1 MTATNLQ
8 NTHGRQ
14 RSSRRLSSF
23 SFART
28 FLSAAAFV
36 LLSGSIGLAGITI
49 TDVGG
54 VPLASGATGAGEL
67 SGLTW
72 VSGNQFYAVSD
83 NGARLFPLAVNLN
96 PVTGAILSAALSN
109 PVNLA
114 AGTDIE
120 GVAYNATTDT
130 VYASDETGPAIR
142 EYNRTTGA
150 LLGALTVPGVYANI
164 RTNYSLESLSL
175 RPGASALWTANEEA
189 LSVDGPLSTVGA
201 GTVVRLQKYDAA
213 LNPAG
218 QWAYDTDG
226 ITGALLGQERS
237 GVSDLVALPNGR
249 LLVLEREL
257 GNAGFLQPPFR
268 SRIYLVDFAGADDT
282 SLINALNTVVYTST
296 SKQLLWEGAFLLDN
310 FEGLAL
316 GPQLS
321 GGAYSLLMIS
331 DDGGSV
337 GGVSPNQSL
346 YALTIELGDSLV
358 AEPGVIP
365 LFAAAL
371 LLGVARRRT

>member
-28 FLSAAAFV
+28 FFGAAAVV

-109 PVNLA
+109 PVSLA

-120 GVAYNATTDT
+120 SVAYNAATDT

-150 LLGALTVPGVYANI
+150 LLSTLTVPGVHANI
-164 RTNYSLESLSL
+164 QTNYSLEPLSL

-213 LNPAG
+213 LNPA
-218 QWAYDTDG
+218 AVPEPH
-226 ITGALLGQERS
+226 LS
-237 GVSDLVALPNGR
+237 GR
-249 LLVLEREL
+249 LRRRRRHLAHQRAEHRRLHTH
-257 GNAGFLQPPFR
+257 QQT
-268 SRIYLVDFAGADDT
+268 I
-282 SLINALNTVVYTST
+282 AL
-296 SKQLLWEGAFLLDN
+296 
-310 FEGLAL
+310 
-316 GPQLS
+316 
-321 GGAYSLLMIS
+321 
-331 DDGGSV
+331 GGSV
-337 GGVSPNQSL
+337 SSG
-346 YALTIELGDSLV
+346 
-358 AEPGVIP
+358 
-365 LFAAAL
+365 
-371 LLGVARRRT
+371 